1 MQIRDIVKSELL
13 NFAVKSGRVILLADD
28 CDEFAKLAEEKFKS
42 TNSDYAAARR
52 ALGEYCHKDKA
63 VLGTNIVNFDKW
75 LKTRL
80 NLDEPDCA

>member
-1 MQIRDIVKSELL
+1 MTWKQIKAAAEKQGLSCKQVYEL
-13 NFAVKSGRVILLADD
+13 VEGQKPI
-28 CDEFAKLAEEKFKS
+28 

-80 NLDEPDCA
+80 NLNEPDCA